1 MKRYFIFL
9 LTLFSIFNLSAQQ
22 DDPAPKDIE
31 DFGKVIERIGIMM
44 EGMDGMQMDTVIIRE
59 FGNMDDMMPF
69 GNIEPGEMSETFEQ
83 MFKMMEEQMRLFG
96 QDGSPFEDMDK
107 LFEDMMIP
115 PPDQLED
122 APQDGSEPAEPAKKP
137 KKKRKIYEL

>member
-1 MKRYFIFL
+1 MKKYSFIFIL
-9 LTLFSIFNLSAQQ
+9 ALGSIFNLNAQQ
-22 DDPAPKDIE
+22 DNPAPPDIE
-31 DFGKVIERIGIMM
+31 NFGKVIERIGIMM

-59 FGNMDDMMPF
+59 FGDMDAMPF
-69 GNIEPGEMSETFEQ
+69 GNIEPGNMSETFEQ
-83 MFKMMEEQMRLFG
+83 MFKMMEEQMQLFG
-96 QDGSPFEDMDK
+96 QDGSPFQDMDK

-122 APQDGSEPAEPAKKP
+122 APQDGTNPSEPVKKP

>member
-1 MKRYFIFL
+1 MKKYIFIFL
-9 LTLFSIFNLSAQQ
+9 LALGSIFNLNAQQ
-22 DDPAPKDIE
+22 DNPAPPDIE

-59 FGNMDDMMPF
+59 FGDMDAMPF
-69 GNIEPGEMSETFEQ
+69 GNIEPGDMSETFEQ
-83 MFKMMEEQMRLFG
+83 MFKMMEEQMKLLG

-115 PPDQLED
+115 PPDQLEEV
-122 APQDGSEPAEPAKKP
+122 PQDGDDPSKPAKP
-137 KKKRKIYEL
+137 KKKRKTYDL